1 MDTLKFNRKNV
12 KMIAHRGL
20 SGIEKEN
27 TNSAFVAA
35 GNRSYYGVET
45 DVHVTA
51 DGRFI
56 IIHDEN
62 TNRVGIDNVDVES
75 TTFDTLRKI
84 QLCDID
90 GKKGRNDLLLP
101 ELCEY
106 IAINKKYGKMCVLEL
121 KNYMEPQYIAEIV
134 EVIKNLEYLESVI
147 FISFCLNNLLE
158 LRKLLPEQHAQF
170 LIENEWRDEIYDVL
184 KENRFDLDI
193 DRVLIN
199 KEIIDKVHALGQEV
213 NCWTVNT
220 VEEGEKLA
228 GWGVDYIT
236 TNILE

>member
-1 MDTLKFNRKNV
+1 
-12 KMIAHRGL
+12 MIAHRGL

-27 TNSAFVAA
+27 TCSAFVAA
-35 GNRSYYGVET
+35 GNRSYFGIET

-62 TNRVGIDNVDVES
+62 VNRVALDNVDVES
-75 TTFDTLRKI
+75 STFETLRKI
-84 QLCDID
+84 QLADID
-90 GKKGRNDLLLP
+90 GVKGRTDLLLP

-106 IAINKKYGKMCVLEL
+106 IKICKKYGKKCVLEL
-121 KNYMEPQYIAEIV
+121 KNYMEPKYIAEIV
-134 EVIKNLEYLESVI
+134 EEIKSLEYLENVI
-147 FISFCLNNLLE
+147 FISFCLDNLLE
-158 LRKLLPEQHAQF
+158 LRKLLPEQHAQY
-170 LIENEWRDEIYDVL
+170 LIEREWNDSVFDVL

-193 DRVLIN
+193 DHILLT
-199 KEIIDKVHALGQEV
+199 KEIVDGVHALGQKV

-220 VEEGEKLA
+220 AERGAEVAEM
-228 GWGVDYIT
+228 GVDYIT